1 MADLILG
8 KQERLA
14 KMREQKRKRDAD
26 KKAKQDALMGG
37 SSASLFGTDGK
48 SNISNA
54 FIDSI
59 LRDEDPFT
67 ANLESKDAPVL
78 VNNSGKDPL
87 KVSSYVIDM

>member
-14 KMREQKRKRDAD
+14 KMREQKRKRDAE
-26 KKAKQDALMGG
+26 KKAKADALMGG
-37 SSASLFGTDGK
+37 NSGSMFGNDGK
-48 SNISNA
+48 ANISNA

-67 ANLESKDAPVL
+67 PKEEAKKDGPIMVE
-78 VNNSGKDPL
+78 
-87 KVSSYVIDM
+87 KVEH